1 MSIEKVKK
9 KRNVAIDFFT
19 ENLLKNPQK
28 PYYLWDFEKIK
39 NYGNLDEIAK
49 LLHELQDLNLIFWIK
64 SDKIENNYIF
74 KKNIYISGKLNEVK
88 HERQLE
94 DILSFNEKKKCKTFD
109 ETIIDLYDNFIAH
122 IEPDKPFTKSIIE
135 LCVEAFRD
143 ENGESED
150 FHNLTCHEII
160 LYILIV
166 TGFCRDLRRITSIN
180 HLEDIISYSNAI
192 ALFKNLRNKNS
203 TLIKNDLIEINHI
216 DDNSL
221 DISFCLSKKS
231 KRLIGVSNEAED
243 ELTYFEIQDPKGIE
257 KSKLI
262 FDDLFNDK
270 IDKIEK
276 VISSNIKQSE
286 INSIKILFFGDP
298 GTGKTTLTKN
308 LAIKSSRKLLHLNGS
323 KLLSMWA
330 DETPKNIDRAFDEY
344 RKLCDSEDRYPILF
358 FDECDQIV
366 TKRTNAD
373 NSSYK
378 SDENKTI
385 IRLLRRLDAFEGIL
399 IFASNLFNEIDP
411 ALNDRFL
418 FKLKFENPDSNIKEK
433 IFEEKFK
440 FLSKYNFSIDRHI
453 DRYEDLNPRQIENIK
468 RKLYLLKYINA
479 QNISIDKLIEE
490 EQLIENKFK
499 RVKIGFN

>member
-1 MSIEKVKK
+1 MSIKKIKK
-9 KRNVAIDFFT
+9 KRSVAIDFYT
-19 ENLLKNPQK
+19 ENLLINPQK
-28 PYYLWDFEKIK
+28 PYYISDIEKIT

-49 LLHELQDLNLIFWIK
+49 LLEELQNLNLIFWIK
-64 SDKIENNYIF
+64 SDQIENNYIF
-74 KKNIYISGKLNEVK
+74 KKNIYISGRLNELK

-135 LCVEAFRD
+135 LCVGAFRD

-150 FHNLTCHEII
+150 FQNLTCHEII

-180 HLEDIISYSNAI
+180 HLEDIINYSNAI

-203 TLIKNDLIEINHI
+203 TLIKNDLIEINHL
-216 DDNSL
+216 DENSL

-231 KRLIGVSNEAED
+231 KRLIGVSNEAD
-243 ELTYFEIQDPKGIE
+243 SELTYFEIQNPKGIE

-270 IDKIEK
+270 VDNIEK
-276 VISSNIKQSE
+276 VICSDIKQSE

-308 LAIKSSRKLLHLNGS
+308 LAIKSNRKLLHLNGS

-344 RKLCDSEDRYPILF
+344 KKLCDSEDRYPILF

-385 IRLLRRLDAFEGIL
+385 IRLLRRLDSFEGIL

-418 FKLKFENPDSNIKEK
+418 FKLKFENPDPFILDKIIKN
-433 IFEEKFK
+433 KFD
-440 FLSKYNFSIDRHI
+440 FLRKYNLSVDPDVSIYRN
-453 DRYEDLNPRQIENIK
+453 LNPRQVENIK
-468 RKLYLLKYINA
+468 KKLYLMKIIQKKALSLDELVKEELHLKNRFER
-479 QNISIDKLIEE
+479 S
-490 EQLIENKFK
+490 
-499 RVKIGFN
+499 KIGY